1 MWKRAWKCGAAPSP
15 PPPSWSPRPPCPTAK
30 NWPGWC
36 WATAWRALPAAKQ
49 ACCLRRP
56 APCWAAAARAAA
68 CNRAWPIHSVWTSWA
83 CRKRKAW
90 KPPSSRSASAF
101 QNAPT
106 SVSSRA
112 PPPLPRSSNC
122 ATNSIPASPCRS
134 RRAPIRPSTC
144 CIPGPSTDRSR
155 GTGAR
160 RLSPLLAA
168 STILASA
175 AVPTRDRQQVPV
187 PARPPTHPGTGA
199 RRLSP
204 LLAAST
210 ILASAAVPTRD
221 RQQVPVPA
229 HPPTHPGTGAR
240 RLSPLLAASTILAS
254 AAVPTRDRQ
263 QVPVPAHPPTHPGTG
278 ARRLSPLL
286 AASTILASAAV
297 PTRDGQQVP
306 VPGRPPAN
314 FCNVRIEEY
323 VFQET
328 GGKLGVPSSR
338 ASIRHAFSTQ
348 PCQARLHRRLAHR
361 RRPGRQGGTFHGWQP
376 AGPCPDVRWHRA
388 LPVCVGIRSRGRISA
403 GRAPA
408 GSAQRKSRAQ
418 GLCQLVPPCAIA
430 RGNAVGRL
438 EHRRLRDGA
447 CPRFPINAFRGDAVG
462 RHPRRKRAIAM
473 TPQRQLHWANFWSA
487 VGMLPFGLVVSWA
500 ALFSVT
506 TTPGK
511 PPAIPILD
519 PIGMIGLGIMTLL

>member
-15 PPPSWSPRPPCPTAK
+15 PPPSWSLHPPCPTAK

-36 WATAWRALPAAKQ
+36 WATAWRAPPAAKQ
-49 ACCLRRP
+49 ACCPQRP

-68 CNRAWPIHSVWTSWA
+68 CNRAWPIHSAWTSWA

-90 KPPSSRSASAF
+90 KPPSSPSASAF

-134 RRAPIRPSTC
+134 RRAPTRPSTC
-144 CIPGPSTDRSR
+144 CIPGPSIDRGGDWRSPPVTALGCVNDPCIR
-155 GTGAR
+155 QRIRGLALAACHRSWLRQRSLHLPRSQPGTGSKCQSLRIRQRIRGLA
-160 RLSPLLAA
+160 LAA
-168 STILASA
+168 CHRLCSAAAATPTICASA

-187 PARPPTHPGTGA
+187 PA
-199 RRLSP
+199 
-204 LLAAST
+204 
-210 ILASAAVPTRD
+210 
-221 RQQVPVPA
+221 
-229 HPPTHPGTGAR
+229 
-240 RLSPLLAASTILAS
+240 
-254 AAVPTRDRQ
+254 
-263 QVPVPAHPPTHPGTG
+263 
-278 ARRLSPLL
+278 
-286 AASTILASAAV
+286 
-297 PTRDGQQVP
+297 
-306 VPGRPPAN
+306 RPPAN

-348 PCQARLHRRLAHR
+348 PCQARLHRRFAHR
-361 RRPGRQGGTFHGWQP
+361 RRLGRQGGTFHGWQP
-376 AGPCPDVRWHRA
+376 AGPCPDVHWHRA

-487 VGMLPFGLVVSWA
+487 VGMLPFGLVVSWT
-500 ALFSVT
+500 ALFFVS

-519 PIGMIGLGIMTLL
+519 PIGMIGLGIMTLLCMLAVAGPQLWWGWKLTSYYTELRSRTALVLRFTAALLLLSPYLLSLA